1 MKRSLAILILCG
13 AQAAMTGAQGQ
24 VVREETE
31 GIRNFAQIESVV
43 ACAGAIVPDSVGRI
57 AEMGFRSII
66 NLQRTTEETANVEGE
81 MVAADAA
88 GIRYVHLPFG
98 GPDYD
103 PAVADRFLETIVE
116 PETAPAFIHCGG
128 GGRAATMWF
137 IKRVMVDEWDVDSA
151 LAEATDLGMNPEG
164 ASGRFGLNYVAER
177 AP

>member
-1 MKRSLAILILCG
+1 MKKLIAILMLVS
-13 AQAAMTGAQGQ
+13 AHAATNAAQGQ
-24 VVREETE
+24 VVREEVE

-43 ACAGAIVPDSVGRI
+43 ACAGAIVPDSVAQI
-57 AEMGFRSII
+57 ADMGFRSII
-66 NLQRTTEETANVEGE
+66 NLQRATEETANVEGE
-81 MVAADAA
+81 TAAAEAA

-103 PAVADRFLETIVE
+103 PAVADRFLEAIVE
-116 PETAPAFIHCGG
+116 PDTAPAFIHCGG

-137 IKRVMVDEWDVDSA
+137 IKRVMVDEWDVESA

-164 ASGRFGLNYVAER
+164 GSGQFGLNYVAER